1 MNLNYKILG
10 NTIEDYFL
18 FALIFCLG
26 LILKKI
32 ISKNISKLLFDFMFK
47 VNTLNGNDFYK
58 TVKKPLELIIIF
70 LFFFLGTKIIDS
82 KVIINELSIISF
94 SFFSKL
100 LYFLFAILIVWLLL
114 KITDFFNLILIKKA
128 EKTKSKL

>member
-32 ISKNISKLLFDFMFK
+32 ISKNISKLLFDFIFK
-47 VNTLNGNDFYK
+47 VNTLNGHDFYK

-100 LYFLFAILIVWLLL
+100 LYFLFAILIV
-114 KITDFFNLILIKKA
+114 
-128 EKTKSKL
+128 

>member
-58 TVKKPLELIIIF
+58 TVKKPLEVF
-70 LFFFLGTKIIDS
+70 
-82 KVIINELSIISF
+82 
-94 SFFSKL
+94 
-100 LYFLFAILIVWLLL
+100 
-114 KITDFFNLILIKKA
+114 
-128 EKTKSKL
+128 